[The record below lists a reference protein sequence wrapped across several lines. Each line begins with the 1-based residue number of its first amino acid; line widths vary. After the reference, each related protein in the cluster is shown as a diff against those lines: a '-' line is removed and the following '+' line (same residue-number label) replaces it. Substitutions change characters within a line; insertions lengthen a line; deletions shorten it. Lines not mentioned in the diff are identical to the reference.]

1 MVEPALEEAFVVNGQ
16 AKFEYRDY
24 AFLGEPSVVAAE
36 ATRCADDQG
45 MFWPYHDLVYAN
57 VDNPSFNGLSREA
70 LDLYASYLELDM
82 STFGQCMDNRVH
94 ETAVTEERQQA
105 SAIGVSGTPAIL
117 LNGELVTGIET
128 YDELFQMIE
137 EAIAGS

>member
-1 MVEPALEEAFVVNGQ
+1 MVEPALEESFVTTGQ

-24 AFLGEPSVVAAE
+24 AFLGEPSIIAAE
-36 ATRCADDQG
+36 SARCADDQG
-45 MFWPYHDLVYAN
+45 MFWPYHDLIYAN
-57 VDNPSFNGLSREA
+57 VDNPNFDGLSREA

-82 STFGQCMDNRVH
+82 TIFAQCMDDRVH
-94 ETAVTEERQQA
+94 QDAVTQERQQA
-105 SAIGVSGTPAIL
+105 AAIGISGTPAIL

-137 EAIAGS
+137 ELVAGR